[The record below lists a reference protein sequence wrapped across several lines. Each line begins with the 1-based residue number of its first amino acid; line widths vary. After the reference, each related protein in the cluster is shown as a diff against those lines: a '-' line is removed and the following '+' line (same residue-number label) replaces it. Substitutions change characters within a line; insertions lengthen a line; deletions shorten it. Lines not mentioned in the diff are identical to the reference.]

1 MLKILFHWLI
11 NEGTRQMLKL
21 FTVQK
26 KSKKKS
32 KFTWNKGIRLQREAK
47 LVSIGVGEIKQNT
60 GQ

>member
-1 MLKILFHWLI
+1 
-11 NEGTRQMLKL
+11 MLKL